1 MRRSYLSAALFSR
14 IRRDDPE
21 TGRLQRRLK
30 LAQFKRGKRGA
41 LAVVFSVAACAALV
55 FGVTQSFAGGKSA
68 VAPIRYDR
76 DACSTPSNNKVIG
89 KASFT
94 RSGNTVT
101 LKVQLHGADPGD
113 YYLYLYFNSCSDSGY
128 YAKFKVDA
136 SGEGSDLD
144 GDCSFYREV
153 LLRRRIQQHNGHRQR
168 VGLRSALTR
177 ALGWGCA
184 ARL

>member
-1 MRRSYLSAALFSR
+1 M
-14 IRRDDPE
+14 
-21 TGRLQRRLK
+21 
-30 LAQFKRGKRGA
+30 AQFKRGKRGA

-136 SGEGSDLD
+136 SGEGS
-144 GDCSFYREV
+144 
-153 LLRRRIQQHNGHRQR
+153 
-168 VGLRSALTR
+168 RSLT
-177 ALGWGCA
+177 ATVPSTAKFFFADAYNNTTATDNESDFVQL
-184 ARL
+184 